1 MEKINGLILKEM
13 YDSGSNALLNNSA
26 RIDSMNVFPVPD
38 GDTGSNM
45 SSTSE
50 YANNELKNIA
60 TTEIGTVASAF
71 SKGMLMGA
79 RGNSGVILSQ
89 IFKGIS
95 NGLKGKK
102 EATAKDLVTAFEEAS
117 TAAYKSVMSPIE
129 GTILTVIRETSE
141 DISAMKDEI
150 KNVIDF
156 FEKVSVAARKS
167 CDHTPEL
174 LPVLKEVGVVDSGGE
189 GLCIFFDGMLSALKG
204 KPVEIGP
211 QVQRNKE
218 TQMMMEHSEGE
229 FGYCTEFIVDLKN
242 PKNFKEEKFKEKVID
257 QGGSIVLVRD
267 ENILKIHIHTYEPGK
282 TLTLAQKHGEFIKIK
297 IENMTLQ
304 ANNSHSLEES
314 SFDEDGMIKPNAGE
328 VVLIACNSGKGIIE
342 KMREFGTNFIIE
354 AGQTMNPSAKDF
366 VEAIEKLQAE
376 KIIILP
382 NNSNIILAAQQVA
395 QTSDKEIL
403 VIPTKTQMQGITA
416 AMNFDPTASLED
428 NRANIEEA
436 IGFVKT
442 GQVTIA
448 GKTTKIKGVSV
459 KEGEYL
465 AIAEREIIKSVPS
478 KVEAAI
484 AISND
489 LIDDETEIVTI
500 FYGQGST
507 LTDANELASYL
518 ETHFDVEIEIHAGH
532 QSVYDFLIA
541 YE

>member
-1 MEKINGLILKEM
+1 MNKIDGLKLIDM
-13 YDSGSNALLNNSA
+13 YNSGANALLNNSD
-26 RIDSMNVFPVPD
+26 RIDSLNVFPVPD

-45 SSTSE
+45 SSTAE
-50 YANNELKNIA
+50 YANNEIKSMNEKDISL
-60 TTEIGTVASAF
+60 VASKF

-95 NGLKGKK
+95 NALASKK
-102 EATAKDLVTAFEEAS
+102 EATAKDLVLSFEEA
-117 TAAYKSVMSPIE
+117 TKAAYKSVMSPIE

-141 DISAMKDEI
+141 ELTKAAKDIKD
-150 KNVIDF
+150 VIDF
-156 FEKVSVAARKS
+156 FEKANDFARKS

-189 GLCIFFDGMLSALKG
+189 GLCVFIEGMLLALKG
-204 KPVEIGP
+204 KPVSVGAKVKQNLE
-211 QVQRNKE
+211 NKQILEE
-218 TQMMMEHSEGE
+218 TEGE

-242 PKNFKEEKFKEKVID
+242 PKAFKEEKFKEKVIA

-267 ENILKIHIHTYEPGK
+267 ENILKLHIHTYEPGK
-282 TLTLAQKHGEFIKIK
+282 VMMLAHKHGEFMRIKID
-297 IENMTLQ
+297 NMTLQ
-304 ANNSHSLEES
+304 ANGAHSLEEEK
-314 SFDEDGMIKPNAGE
+314 EDFIKVKKGE
-328 VVLIACNSGKGIIE
+328 VATISCNSGSGIIE

-366 VEAIEKLQAE
+366 LEAIEKIEAE

-395 QTSDKEIL
+395 QTSDKDIL
-403 VIPTKTQMQGITA
+403 VIPTKTQMQGLTA
-416 AMNFDPTASLED
+416 AMNFDPSSSLED
-428 NRANIEEA
+428 NRQNMEEA

-442 GQVTIA
+442 GQVTQAI
-448 GKTTKIKGVSV
+448 KTTKIKGVQV
-459 KEGEYL
+459 REGEYL
-465 AIAEREIIKSVPS
+465 AIAERNIIKSTPS
-478 KVEAAI
+478 KVQAAI
-484 AISND
+484 EISNK

-500 FYGQGST
+500 FYGQDST
-507 LTDANELASYL
+507 KTDANELASYL

-532 QSVYDFLIA
+532 QKVYDFLIA